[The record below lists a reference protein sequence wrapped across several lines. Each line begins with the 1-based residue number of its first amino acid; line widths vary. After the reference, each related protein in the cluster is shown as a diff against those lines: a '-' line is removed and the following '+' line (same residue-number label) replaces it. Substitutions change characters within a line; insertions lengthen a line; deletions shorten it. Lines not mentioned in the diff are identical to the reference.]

1 MSAFLR
7 ACRSETADYTP
18 IWLMRQAGRYQA
30 KYRAIRDRLSF
41 IEMCK
46 TPEIATEVTLLPVRQ
61 FGVDAAIQFADI
73 LLILEPLA
81 IGFEFTEEHGPR
93 ILAPVRSSREIDAI
107 SERIDVRASLGY
119 LLESIRMV
127 RKELPQQVPLIGFSG
142 APFTL
147 ASYVIEGGG
156 SHDYISTKRL
166 MFTDPGAFEV
176 LMTKLTNAVI
186 EYLNA
191 QVDAGAQ
198 ALQIFDSWVGCLSD
212 RDYRVYVQPH
222 MKRLFKALR
231 PGVPVIH
238 FGTGNPSLYR
248 SMMQSGG
255 DVIGVDWRV
264 DLRVQWDLLGEVAM
278 MGNLDPVSLLAPVDV
293 VKQRAKELI
302 DSLDARPGHIF
313 NLGHGVFPQTDESSV
328 KALVDFVHEY
338 TAR

>member
-7 ACRSETADYTP
+7 ACRCEPADCTP

-30 KYRAIRDRLSF
+30 KYRAIRERLTF

-46 TPEIATEVTLLPVRQ
+46 TPEIATEVTLLPVSQ

-81 IGFEFTEEHGPR
+81 IGFEFTEKHGPR
-93 ILAPVRSSREIDAI
+93 ILRPVRSSRDIDAI
-107 SERIDVRASLGY
+107 CEQIDVPASLGY

-127 RKELPQQVPLIGFSG
+127 RKELPREVPLIGFAG

-156 SHDYISTKRL
+156 SHEYISTKKL
-166 MFTDPGAFEV
+166 MLTDSGAWQV

-198 ALQIFDSWVGCLSD
+198 ALQIFDSWVGCLSV
-212 RDYRVYVQPH
+212 RDYRAYVQPY
-222 MKRLFKALR
+222 MKRLFNALR

-238 FGTGNPSLYR
+238 FGTGNPALYPL
-248 SMMQSGG
+248 MMQAGG

-264 DLRVQWDLLGEVAM
+264 DLRVQWDRLGAVAI
-278 MGNLDPVSLLAPVDV
+278 MGNLDPVTLLAPVDV

-302 DSLDARPGHIF
+302 DSVDGRPGHIF
-313 NLGHGVFPQTDESSV
+313 NLGHGVLPQTDEARV

>member
-1 MSAFLR
+1 
-7 ACRSETADYTP
+7 
-18 IWLMRQAGRYQA
+18 MRQAGRYQA

-46 TPEIATEVTLLPVRQ
+46 TPEVATEVTLLPVSQ

-81 IGFEFTEEHGPR
+81 IGFEFTEKHGPR
-93 ILAPVRSSREIDAI
+93 ILKPVRSSRDIDAI
-107 SERIDVRASLGY
+107 SDQIDARASLGF

-127 RKELPQQVPLIGFSG
+127 RKELPQQVPLIGFAG

-156 SHDYISTKRL
+156 SHDYTATKSL
-166 MFTDPGAFEV
+166 MLTDPGAWAV
-176 LMTKLTNAVI
+176 LMTKLTKAVA

-198 ALQIFDSWVGCLSD
+198 VLQIFDSWVGCLSD
-212 RDYRVYVQPH
+212 RDYRAYVQPH

-238 FGTGNPSLYR
+238 FGTGNPALYT
-248 SMMQSGG
+248 SMMQTGG

-278 MGNLDPVSLLAPVDV
+278 MGNLDPVTLLAPVDV
-293 VKQRAKELI
+293 VRQRAKELI
-302 DSLDARPGHIF
+302 DSVGNRPGHIF
-313 NLGHGVFPQTDESSV
+313 NLGHGVFPQTDEANV

-338 TAR
+338 TSR

>member
-1 MSAFLR
+1 MSTFLR
-7 ACRSETADYTP
+7 ACRREPTDFTP
-18 IWLMRQAGRYQA
+18 IWLMRQAGRYQT

-81 IGFEFTEEHGPR
+81 IGFEFTETHGPK
-93 ILAPVRSSREIDAI
+93 ILKPVRSSRDIDAI
-107 SERIDVRASLGY
+107 SEQIDAKTSLGF
-119 LLESIRMV
+119 LLEAIRMV
-127 RKELPQQVPLIGFSG
+127 RNELPQEVPLIGFAG

-156 SHDYISTKRL
+156 SHDYAFTKRL
-166 MFTDPGAFEV
+166 MLTDPGAWQI
-176 LMTKLTNAVI
+176 LMTKLTDAVV

-198 ALQIFDSWVGCLSD
+198 VLQIFDSWIGCLCD
-212 RDYRVYVQPH
+212 RDYQTFVQPH
-222 MKRLFKALR
+222 MKRLFEGLR

-238 FGTGNPSLYR
+238 FGTGNPALYQP
-248 SMMQSGG
+248 MMRAGG
-255 DVIGVDWRV
+255 DVIGIDWRV
-264 DLRVQWDLLGEVAM
+264 DLRAQWDLLGEVAI
-278 MGNLDPVSLLAPVDV
+278 MGNLDPVTLLAPVDV
-293 VKQRAKELI
+293 VKQRARELI
-302 DSLDARPGHIF
+302 DSLDKRPGHIF
-313 NLGHGVFPQTDESSV
+313 NLGHGVFPQTDEENV

-338 TAR
+338 SVR